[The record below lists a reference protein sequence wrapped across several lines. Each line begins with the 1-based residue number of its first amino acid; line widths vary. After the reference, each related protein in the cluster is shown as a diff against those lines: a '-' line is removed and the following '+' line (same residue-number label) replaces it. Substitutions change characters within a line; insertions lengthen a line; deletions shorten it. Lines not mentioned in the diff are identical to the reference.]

1 MMRSVFL
8 NQCLCLGAVGWLV
21 WVMAGSA
28 GAQQIR
34 RVSDFD
40 QRVGPKSFLQKSL
53 AFDVNDYTLEFTG
66 ITVAGTQYLFES
78 EVPGTTSDAAEF
90 TYLGVYD
97 VTLARKMP
105 NTLTYGING
114 RFLTRDPKV
123 GDPTTKLDKRTE
135 GRFDVYLRGIWGQ
148 LSYGDFTDR
157 DILLI
162 SGRNSLTGEAN
173 LVFDGYLNPSQDR
186 AFRYRAR
193 YSSWLVDLAL
203 DENAKKWD
211 AALQFRTKK
220 GIFEKA
226 FSLNYSGGDLL
237 DRYDRNAWSVGYQ
250 LIYGSW
256 DISAGATWE
265 HLEPLGDFGAF
276 DRVVASLGTGWKR
289 EQFTVG
295 AGLLLTEVDSGD
307 VGVVA
312 TAGLRYDFS
321 RGLSFNAGYIH
332 SDTEG
337 VGTDGVQLATAYLSG
352 LRLSFAYRY

>member
-1 MMRSVFL
+1 MTRPVSL
-8 NQCLCLGAVGWLV
+8 SQCLRLGVASLLAWML
-21 WVMAGSA
+21 ADSA
-28 GAQQIR
+28 AAQRIR

-53 AFDVNDYTLEFTG
+53 AFDVYDHTLEFTG

-90 TYLGVYD
+90 IYLGVYD
-97 VTLARKMP
+97 LTLARKMP
-105 NTLTYGING
+105 NALTYGING
-114 RFLTRDPKV
+114 RLLTRDPKV
-123 GDPTTKLDKRTE
+123 GDPTTRLDERTE
-135 GRFDVYLRGIWGQ
+135 GRFDVYLRGIWGE

-157 DILLI
+157 DVLLI

-173 LVFDGYLNPSQDR
+173 LVFDGYLNPSLER

-203 DENAKKWD
+203 DDNARNWD
-211 AALQFRTKK
+211 AALQFRTKE

-237 DRYDRNAWSVGYQ
+237 GRYDRHAWSAGHQ
-250 LIYGSW
+250 LVYGSW
-256 DISAGATWE
+256 DFTAGVTWE
-265 HLEPLGDFGAF
+265 HLQPVENFAAF
-276 DRVVASLGTGWKR
+276 DRVGASLGTGWKR
-289 EQFTVG
+289 ERLTVG
-295 AGLLLTEVDSGD
+295 AGLFLGEVDGGD
-307 VGVVA
+307 LGAVA

-321 RGLSFNAGYIH
+321 RGLSLNAGYIH

-337 VGTDGVQLATAYLSG
+337 VATDGTQLATAALSG